1 MSQSCTIQRML
12 YQDILQLNHQKS
24 DKDII
29 LKSAREKQL
38 FTYKRY
44 SIKQPVDFSAETLQA
59 GKEWDYLIE
68 VMKGNKNVVILPI
81 KNTLTLK
88 MSF

>member
-1 MSQSCTIQRML
+1 MYNPKNAIPRHITAKPSKI
-12 YQDILQLNHQKS
+12 K

-38 FTYKRY
+38 FTYKRS
-44 SIKQPVDFSAETLQA
+44 SIKQPVDFSAETLQV

-68 VMKGNKNVVILPI
+68 VTKGNQNVVILPI
-81 KNTLTLK
+81 KNTLTPK